1 VATKAEAPKPAAA
14 EPKFPE
20 VPLPAL
26 PTADQRSVVRDVKM
40 KDMAGRDVSLAE
52 LRGKP
57 VMVVFWATWCRPCVM
72 EMPHLVHLQDTYAK
86 HGLRIV
92 AVSLDA
98 NGMAAVKPFLE
109 KHPEVTYT
117 VVPNGGEA
125 AAAFG
130 GIRSIPNSFMLDR
143 QGRIV
148 KQFVGLT
155 PGETLEGWVQ
165 ALLREK
171 A

>member
-1 VATKAEAPKPAAA
+1 MLEGLSCLSDA
-14 EPKFPE
+14 
-20 VPLPAL
+20 
-26 PTADQRSVVRDVKM
+26 QRIKQR
-40 KDMAGRDVSLAE
+40 R
-52 LRGKP
+52 
-57 VMVVFWATWCRPCVM
+57 T
-72 EMPHLVHLQDTYAK
+72 
-86 HGLRIV
+86 
-92 AVSLDA
+92 
-98 NGMAAVKPFLE
+98 LE

-117 VVPNGGEA
+117 IIPNGGEA

-155 PGETLEGWVQ
+155 AGDTLEGWVQ

-171 A
+171 S

>member
-1 VATKAEAPKPAAA
+1 VS
-14 EPKFPE
+14 
-20 VPLPAL
+20 L
-26 PTADQRSVVRDVKM
+26 PTLPPADQRTAVRDVQM
-40 KDMAGRDVSLAE
+40 KDISGRDVSLAG

-57 VMVVFWATWCRPCVM
+57 VMVVFWATWCRPCMM
-72 EMPHLVHLQDTYAK
+72 EVPHLVHLQEIYAK
-86 HGLRIV
+86 RGLKIV
-92 AVSLDA
+92 GVSLDA

-117 VVPNGGEA
+117 IIPNGGEA

-155 PGETLEGWVQ
+155 AGDTLEGWVQ

-171 A
+171 S